1 MRITITRG
9 SRVLFGAEEEYIE
22 KSVDS
27 GSADRYF
34 SLVVRVALPR
44 EFCGCVCVCANRD
57 SGTRLRKKKS
67 QKYSGFME
75 CKR

>member
-1 MRITITRG
+1 MCYLEPKKSISKNLLILARLTGI
-9 SRVLFGAEEEYIE
+9 SRLLFGSPCQENF
-22 KSVDS
+22 
-27 GSADRYF
+27 AD
-34 SLVVRVALPR
+34 
-44 EFCGCVCVCANRD
+44 VCVCANRD